1 MMLMVMVIAVMV
13 IDMDYC
19 FLGYLMITF
28 MYSRIIVCN
37 KVIIVIEEVVP
48 VLNVLI
54 IEVFIVVNTNVNFIV
69 EQSMLFCVLPLHIF
83 FYVNFIV
90 EHSTLFCVFPPQIFF
105 YLLFQA
111 QLHTTTSIIYSS
123 VWTQLSNPSVLKLKI
138 EDEVSWKKEYRS
150 QILVSVRTCRPKM
163 VKWFF
168 SFFFP

>member
-1 MMLMVMVIAVMV
+1 MLMVMVIAVMV

-37 KVIIVIEEVVP
+37 KVIIVIEGEVVS

-83 FYVNFIV
+83 FYVNFVV

-105 YLLFQA
+105 YLLLQA
-111 QLHTTTSIIYSS
+111 QFPTSSNIIHSS

-138 EDEVSWKKEYRS
+138 EDEVS
-150 QILVSVRTCRPKM
+150 
-163 VKWFF
+163 
-168 SFFFP
+168 